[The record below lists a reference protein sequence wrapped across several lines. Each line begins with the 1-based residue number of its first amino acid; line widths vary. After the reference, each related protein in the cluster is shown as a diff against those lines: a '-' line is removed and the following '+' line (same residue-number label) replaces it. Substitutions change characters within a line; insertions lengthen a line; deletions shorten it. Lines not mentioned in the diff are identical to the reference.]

1 MIIRYGLPF
10 ISAVLLTFATVAVVH
25 NRKPQVLVDPPIPPA
40 ESSFARHIA
49 AVGLVEPSSES
60 IAIGTNLPG
69 VVTRVHVAEGQRVA
83 AGAPL
88 FTVDPREAKA
98 ELAVREA
105 RLAVM
110 REKLAELES
119 YPRPEDIPPLEA
131 RVEAAAASVLQ
142 AQIDLDDKR
151 RELAFFERAE
161 NQGASNEYELED
173 YRYAVRLAE
182 ARLETNRAR
191 LSEARTQL
199 DLMKAGTFAPVI
211 ATARAEVARAEAEVA
226 AIRTTLER
234 LTVTAPLAA
243 TVLQVNIRAGEY
255 APAGALVQP
264 LMILGATDVL
274 HVRVDVD
281 EVDAHRVRPAAAAV
295 AHLRGDASRSAPLE
309 FVRFEPYVVP
319 KRSLT
324 GDAGERV
331 DTRVLQ
337 VLFRFD
343 PAKLP
348 VFVGQQVDVFVEERA
363 ADED

>member
-1 MIIRYGLPF
+1 MIIRYGLPLV
-10 ISAVLLTFATVAVVH
+10 SAALLTFATVAVIR
-25 NRKPQVLVDPPIPPA
+25 NRKPHVLVEPPIPPA

-69 VVTRVHVAEGQRVA
+69 VVAQVHVVEGQRVA
-83 AGAPL
+83 TGAAL
-88 FTVDPREAKA
+88 FTVDPREAQA

-110 REKLAELES
+110 REKLVELES
-119 YPRPEDIPPLEA
+119 YPRSEDIPPLEA
-131 RVEAAAASVLQ
+131 RVEAAAAAVGE
-142 AQIDLDDKR
+142 AQTELANKR

-173 YRYAVRLAE
+173 YRYAVGMAE
-182 ARLETNRAR
+182 ARLDTNRAK

-199 DLMKAGTFAPVI
+199 DLMKAGTFGPVV
-211 ATARAEVARAEAEVA
+211 ATARADVTRAAAEVSA
-226 AIRTTLER
+226 VRTTLER
-234 LTVTAPLAA
+234 LTVTAPLDA

-255 APAGALVQP
+255 APAGAPAQP

-281 EVDAHRVRPAAAAV
+281 EVDAHRVRPDALAV
-295 AHLRGDASRSAPLE
+295 AHLRGDAKFSTPLK

-324 GDAGERV
+324 GDAGERI

-337 VLFRFD
+337 VLYSFD
-343 PAKLP
+343 PGKLP
-348 VFVGQQVDVFVEERA
+348 VFVGQQVDVFIAERGGS
-363 ADED
+363 AD